1 LPISV
6 KAPVSDAA
14 VKTVRV
20 VGSGVSPVVVH
31 PATRRPA
38 MIRRLTATRVAGI
51 DDFITTP
58 FS

>member
-1 LPISV
+1 MSV

-20 VGSGVSPVVVH
+20 VGSGVCWVVVH

-38 MIRRLTATRVAGI
+38 MIRRLTATRVAGV
-51 DDFITTP
+51 DDLIKTP
-58 FS
+58 VL